1 MKLAPTYISKE
12 TPNGRNSNKGSY
24 TSEWKMLRCT
34 PWGSA
39 KESQGFWS
47 TTICWGE
54 SNGFVWAPLYVWLV
68 IYLRPQND
76 VFIFFHQI
84 SLAKYL
90 SGRNIGIKFQLG
102 KGCPRNGGGL
112 TCTFVTEMR
121 KYQVVAVGFTRCGLV
136 RKRQWSWLNGW
147 TPNAAPLTLAL
158 WLKQEELLMHL

>member
-1 MKLAPTYISKE
+1 MKSNDDIQFNKESKNCMKLAPTYISKE

-84 SLAKYL
+84 SVAKYL

-102 KGCPRNGGGL
+102 KGCPRNGG
-112 TCTFVTEMR
+112 V
-121 KYQVVAVGFTRCGLV
+121 
-136 RKRQWSWLNGW
+136 WL
-147 TPNAAPLTLAL
+147 APLWQKWENIR
-158 WLKQEELLMHL
+158 WLPLLLPGGGEEPAMVVIKWMNS

>member
-1 MKLAPTYISKE
+1 MKSNDDIQFNKESKNCTKYLISKE
-12 TPNGRNSNKGSY
+12 TPNPRHSNKGSY

-102 KGCPRNGGGL
+102 KGCPRNGGGVDL
-112 TCTFVTEMR
+112 HLCDRNEKISGGCRWF
-121 KYQVVAVGFTRCGLV
+121 YQVWVG
-136 RKRQWSWLNGW
+136 
-147 TPNAAPLTLAL
+147 
-158 WLKQEELLMHL
+158 EEPAMVVIKWMNS